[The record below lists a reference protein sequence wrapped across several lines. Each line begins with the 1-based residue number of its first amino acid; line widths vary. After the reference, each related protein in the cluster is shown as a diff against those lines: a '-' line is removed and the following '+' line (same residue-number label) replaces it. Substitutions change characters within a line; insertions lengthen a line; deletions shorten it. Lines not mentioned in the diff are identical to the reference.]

1 MKGGYYVSYEKMV
14 AEKSAVEQKIMLLE
28 EELCEYPEGELQCV
42 NNGSYTKWFHKLGKE
57 KKYLPKEQ
65 KLLAQQLA
73 TKKYLSLQLNDL
85 IQQKQAI
92 DLYLKHRESHPDKA
106 DALLTNNSEYRTL
119 ISNLSDDFEKEITD
133 WKNSPYE
140 QNESYPQQKIYKT
153 VTGQYVR
160 SKSEVFISTVLHKYA
175 IPFRY
180 ECALTLGNKV
190 IYPDFTI
197 RHPKTGKI
205 YYYEHF
211 GRMDD
216 ASYCKKA
223 CAKLELYSLNGIV
236 PTIQLLAT
244 FETSDNPLTPEAVER
259 LVKQYFIEE

>member
-1 MKGGYYVSYEKMV
+1 MSYEKMI
-14 AEKSAVEQKIMLLE
+14 AEKKAIEQKILQLE
-28 EELCEYPEGELQCV
+28 EELSEYPEGELQCV
-42 NNGSYTKWFHKLGKE
+42 TNGSYNKWFCKLGKE

-65 KLLAQQLA
+65 KVLAQQLA
-73 TKKYLSLQLNDL
+73 TKKYLALQLNDL
-85 IQQKQAI
+85 LQEEQAI
-92 DLYLKHRESHPDKA
+92 DLYLKHRETHPNKA
-106 DALLTNNSEYRTL
+106 EALLTDKSEFRTL
-119 ISNLSDDFEKEITD
+119 ISIQSEDFEKEITD

-140 QNESYPQQKIYKT
+140 QNENYSQQKIYKT

-160 SKSEVFISTVLHKYA
+160 SKSEVMISMILHKYD

-180 ECALTLGNKV
+180 ECALKIGNRV

-197 RHPKTGKI
+197 KHPKTGKI

-216 ASYCKKA
+216 VSYCKKA
-223 CAKLELYSLNGIV
+223 CAKIELYSLSGIM

-244 FETSDNPLTPEAVER
+244 FETSDNPLTPEVVEQ
-259 LVKQYFIEE
+259 LVNQYFVEE

>member
-1 MKGGYYVSYEKMV
+1 MSYEKMV
-14 AEKSAVEQKIMLLE
+14 AEKHVIEQKIMQLE

-42 NNGSYTKWFHKLGKE
+42 NNGSYSKWFHKLGKE

-65 KLLAQQLA
+65 ILLAQQLA
-73 TKKYLSLQLNDL
+73 TKKYLSLRLSDL
-85 IQQKQAI
+85 IQEKQAI
-92 DLYLKHRESHPDKA
+92 DLYLKHRQAHPGKA
-106 DALLTNNSEYRTL
+106 EALLTDKSEFRTL
-119 ISNLSDDFEKEITD
+119 ISNRSDDFEKEITD
-133 WKNSPYE
+133 WQNTPYE
-140 QNESYPQQKIYKT
+140 QNENYPQQKIYKT
-153 VTGQYVR
+153 ITGQYVR
-160 SKSEVFISTVLHKYA
+160 SKSEVMISMILYKYN

-180 ECALTLGNKV
+180 ECALKLGDRV

-197 RHPKTGKI
+197 KHPRTGKI

-216 ASYCKKA
+216 VSYCKKA
-223 CAKLELYSLNGIV
+223 CAKIELYSLNGIM

-244 FETSDNPLTPEAVER
+244 FETSDNPLTPEAVEQ

>member
-1 MKGGYYVSYEKMV
+1 MLAEKM
-14 AEKSAVEQKIMLLE
+14 AVEKKVLQLE

-42 NNGSYTKWFHKLGKE
+42 NNGSYNKWFYKLGKE
-57 KKYLPKEQ
+57 KKYLPKEH
-65 KLLAQQLA
+65 KILAQQLA
-73 TKKYLSLQLNDL
+73 TKKYLLLQIKDL
-85 IQQKQAI
+85 LEEKQAI
-92 DLYLKHRESHPDKA
+92 DLYLKHRKIHPSKA
-106 DALLTNNSEYRTL
+106 EALLMDKSEFRTL
-119 ISNLSDDFEKEITD
+119 ISAQSNVSNEEIID
-133 WKNSPYE
+133 WQNSPYV
-140 QNESYPQQKIYKT
+140 QNENYPQQKMYKT

-160 SKSEVFISTVLHKYA
+160 SKSEVIISMILHKYH

-180 ECALTLGNKV
+180 ECALRLGERV

-197 RHPKTGKI
+197 KHPKTGKI

-216 ASYCKKA
+216 AAYCKKA
-223 CAKLELYSLNGIV
+223 CAKIELYSLNGII

-244 FETSDNPLTPEAVER
+244 FETSDNPLTPEAVEQ